1 MRYCTKYY
9 RTSWRCAPGLGEIW
23 DILRLETDLE
33 LSTDMVV
40 DALPPKIKIEKQN
53 KKSWSELSLGRACSA
68 EYSFCKRKDEVLN
81 QLCVPENCLVSWEIF
96 GRLSKR
102 LETYPVQWRA
112 NCTDRQGTAMI
123 SYDHT
128 AVWEKLKE
136 PVSTGWGLRDS
147 PQTAWKNS
155 KERIMLTNKLWS
167 ICNLNTECRG

>member
-68 EYSFCKRKDEVLN
+68 EYSFCKRKDKGSSESAVCPRKLSCVLRN
-81 QLCVPENCLVSWEIF
+81 LREIIQET
-96 GRLSKR
+96 GNLSSTMEGK
-102 LETYPVQWRA
+102 LH
-112 NCTDRQGTAMI
+112 RQ
-123 SYDHT
+123 
-128 AVWEKLKE
+128 
-136 PVSTGWGLRDS
+136 TGDCHDL
-147 PQTAWKNS
+147 
-155 KERIMLTNKLWS
+155 LWS
-167 ICNLNTECRG
+167 HSSVRKTEGASQYRMGSARFTADSLEEF